1 MVAVIFEAAPRI
13 SEVVQDT
20 KILLRQSREKLVI
33 TYVAHH
39 LSHTSRICTDGYLFP
54 NLILCYFHTPSSRVA
69 NDIASY
75 DKSQY
80 RVSIVPSATTA
91 RLAYHLGEKIT
102 VKWQAP
108 HGHSRKDWIGLYR
121 VRLVL
126 PRVAGEMSNFM

>member
-1 MVAVIFEAAPRI
+1 MVAVIFVAAPRI

-33 TYVAHH
+33 TYVAHN
-39 LSHTSRICTDGYLFP
+39 LSTLRICTDGCLFL
-54 NLILCYFHTPSSRVA
+54 NFFLRYFITPSSRVA

-121 VRLVL
+121 VRLVTS
-126 PRVAGEMSNFM
+126 RSWQDF